1 MNSEDKDKQRR
12 RDLMLRG
19 VQDQLDSPDTP
30 EVRMHYER
38 LLALGHSDSE
48 ARELIATVSA
58 FYIWHSVQQD
68 EFTYADYAA
77 ELEKLP
83 ELDWQDDDND
93 VG

>member
-1 MNSEDKDKQRR
+1 
-12 RDLMLRG
+12 MLRG

-38 LLALGHSDSE
+38 LLTLGHSDSE
-48 ARELIATVSA
+48 ARELIATVLA
-58 FYIWHSVQQD
+58 CYIWHSVQQD
-68 EFTYADYAA
+68 EFTYADYVA
-77 ELEKLP
+77 ELKKLP